1 MHGQGRPMS
10 TDSIPIQEPLTAL
23 VVDDDPFMLELVSDM
38 LRELGV
44 TSVHTARNGVEATD
58 KLDKAAWMPDVV
70 LCDLNMPA
78 SDGFLFME
86 GLGAR
91 RFKGAVIVVSGM
103 DSRTLHSATLMAR
116 FHRLLILG
124 TLPKPIDRKA
134 LASALE
140 RLPRHVGSA

>member
-1 MHGQGRPMS
+1 MNAASMPSH
-10 TDSIPIQEPLTAL
+10 DPLTAL
-23 VVDDDPFMLELVSDM
+23 VVDDDPFMLELVGDM

-44 TSVHTARNGVEATD
+44 ASVQTARNGLEATE
-58 KLDKAAWMPDVV
+58 KLDKSGGTPDVV

-86 GLGAR
+86 GLAAR

-103 DSRTLHSATLMAR
+103 DSRTLQSATLMAR

-134 LASALE
+134 LASALD